1 MSRNTQDKYDLVSK
15 NQEKTEKNEIRIGAN
30 GITASYI
37 RYAGNLYHEHKPE
50 EGVYTVLIKGSG
62 AAISKACTV
71 AEILRHRIKGL
82 SQIIK
87 ITNNEVVDVYEP
99 REEGLNTVTIKRKLT
114 VIEIKLTTEKLD
126 GQNVLGYQ
134 PPLPESEIREFDA
147 PREPREGDDPCTNLY
162 IAYLFTI
169 FSYFLL

>member
-1 MSRNTQDKYDLVSK
+1 MSHPRSTQDKYVLVSK
-15 NQEKTEKNEIRIGAN
+15 NQEKTDKNEIRIGAG

-37 RYAGNLYHEHKPE
+37 RYAASLYRDQKPE
-50 EGVYTVLIKGSG
+50 EIYTVLIKGSG

-126 GQNVLGYQ
+126 GLNVLGYQ
-134 PPLPESEIREFDA
+134 PPLDEKEIREFNA
-147 PREPREGDDPCTNLY
+147 PREGGDEPCKT
-162 IAYLFTI
+162 
-169 FSYFLL
+169 YFY

>member
-1 MSRNTQDKYDLVSK
+1 MSHGPRNTQDKYVLVSK
-15 NQEKTEKNEIRIGAN
+15 NQEKTEKNEIRIGAS

-37 RYAGNLYHEHKPE
+37 RYAANLYREHKPE
-50 EGVYTVLIKGSG
+50 EVYTVLIKGSG

-99 REEGLNTVTIKRKLT
+99 KEEGLNTVTIKRKLT

-134 PPLPESEIREFDA
+134 PPLPESEIREFNA
-147 PREPREGDDPCTNLY
+147 PREAGDEPRMP
-162 IAYLFTI
+162 
-169 FSYFLL
+169 